1 MAEAVEGSTE
11 IMQCSAGLGL
21 FLLAAIAPKTE
32 ITVLGEIR
40 PGGLHSYGVLFMG
53 CPL

>member
-21 FLLAAIAPKTE
+21 YLLAAIAMKSRLRDSQYSRRDSTDVP
-32 ITVLGEIR
+32 
-40 PGGLHSYGVLFMG
+40 F
-53 CPL
+53 